1 MTAIAV
7 SIVRLKAKTWILRI
21 QLNTFA
27 DLTPAI
33 ETKIDDS
40 EVDGFISRTY
50 F

>member
-1 MTAIAV
+1 MAAIAV
-7 SIVRLKAKTWILRI
+7 SIVRLILRI

-33 ETKIDDS
+33 ETKIDDL